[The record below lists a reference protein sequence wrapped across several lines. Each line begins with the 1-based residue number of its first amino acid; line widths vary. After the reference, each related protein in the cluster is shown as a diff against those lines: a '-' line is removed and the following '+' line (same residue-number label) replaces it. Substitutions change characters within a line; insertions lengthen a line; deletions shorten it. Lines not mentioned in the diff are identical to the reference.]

1 MTLAGNFTNI
11 VPPLSNRLAVRSK
24 TTTPVASFVSAGR
37 PEFPEELS
45 PAGKQIF
52 KELCHLLEERRTLTK
67 GDGDL
72 LILYVQTRTRYMRAI
87 ARVETEGEIVTR
99 EKAGKGEEVY
109 TVEEE
114 NPWLSVA
121 ERAMKSMLSILDRL
135 GLTPGSRDK
144 AKVTRSG
151 GGPYTQDDP
160 DLVEY
165 HISMTKSHVVATSKE

>member
-67 GDGDL
+67 AMVIDYFVCPNPYSLHAGDC
-72 LILYVQTRTRYMRAI
+72 AC
-87 ARVETEGEIVTR
+87 
-99 EKAGKGEEVY
+99 
-109 TVEEE
+109 
-114 NPWLSVA
+114 
-121 ERAMKSMLSILDRL
+121 
-135 GLTPGSRDK
+135 
-144 AKVTRSG
+144 
-151 GGPYTQDDP
+151 
-160 DLVEY
+160 
-165 HISMTKSHVVATSKE
+165 